1 MGDNLTHKT
10 TEEGECAVMD
20 PLLKKSSTV
29 VREGDYFI
37 LVFADNR
44 KIFAQAVKSRKGK
57 TPPVKINKRSYPTSN
72 LVGLAYGTVLE
83 LGANSVNPLPE
94 GEDIFPSYPT
104 ISQPT
109 EETINGVVASGL
121 ENDKEINADDST
133 FPSVDPEQKN
143 DNRHLVDNN
152 EAQGIQYHQIEKM
165 REIGTHGSIIVDKL
179 IENSST
185 FDKKTDFSKAKYVAK
200 KQLKYQQRCRIVRC
214 TPYTICEAVFANRP
228 RQVLNMREDT
238 LGQILSHSNISAGC
252 QVLVY
257 EHCMGVISGA
267 LAWRMGGYG
276 RILSVYD
283 SQEPPFVDMIQRY
296 NLNFAQNSSIKWVH
310 SGDISSDDDVS
321 VSKNPNQLEK
331 DSMTWPCPLQDH
343 TRTYVE
349 SMETLKEKKIFL
361 AKRSARF
368 ARKLLRHSPMDA
380 ERWLKTRKS
389 DSVRDFE
396 VSNTD

>member
-1 MGDNLTHKT
+1 
-10 TEEGECAVMD
+10 
-20 PLLKKSSTV
+20 
-29 VREGDYFI
+29 
-37 LVFADNR
+37 
-44 KIFAQAVKSRKGK
+44 
-57 TPPVKINKRSYPTSN
+57 
-72 LVGLAYGTVLE
+72 
-83 LGANSVNPLPE
+83 
-94 GEDIFPSYPT
+94 
-104 ISQPT
+104 
-109 EETINGVVASGL
+109 
-121 ENDKEINADDST
+121 
-133 FPSVDPEQKN
+133 
-143 DNRHLVDNN
+143 
-152 EAQGIQYHQIEKM
+152 
-165 REIGTHGSIIVDKL
+165 
-179 IENSST
+179 
-185 FDKKTDFSKAKYVAK
+185 
-200 KQLKYQQRCRIVRC
+200 
-214 TPYTICEAVFANRP
+214 
-228 RQVLNMREDT
+228 
-238 LGQILSHSNISAGC
+238 
-252 QVLVY
+252 
-257 EHCMGVISGA
+257 MGVISGA